1 MMKAIREFAKK
12 EEENVNVKKDN
23 NGNDR
28 KANAKYTEEEIEM
41 FREFTLENDT

>member
-1 MMKAIREFAKK
+1 MKAIHDFAKK
-12 EEENVNVKKDN
+12 EEEDVNVKKDN
-23 NGNDR
+23 GGNDR